1 VTDPNSESTTARP
14 RTSTRDRESL
24 RPRLES
30 WLAARTGGS
39 EVRVSDLEVPQSNGM
54 SSETL
59 LFDAGWT
66 GADGVRCIHRCV
78 ARLAPAADAMPI
90 FPEYA
95 MEEQFSVMR
104 LVGERTPVPVP
115 KTLWYEGDP
124 EVLGTPFFV
133 MERVDGQV
141 PPDIMPYTFG
151 DNWLAEASDEDRRRL
166 QSSTIRVLASIHGLP
181 ATSEELAFLG
191 DTALDGSA
199 ALRAHVDSWREY
211 YEWAH
216 GEQRIPVLEKGFAW
230 LDEHWP
236 QEVGPPVLSWGD
248 SRIGNI
254 VYADFEPAA
263 VLDWEMACVGP
274 RELDLGWLVFLHRF
288 FQDIAE
294 FFELPGLPGFLDFE
308 EVAAEYASVSGHQP
322 QNLRFHE
329 VYAALRHG
337 VVMGRVNQRRVRFG
351 EQELPEDPDDLVN
364 HKATLLAM
372 LDGSYW
378 PTGPEA

>member
-1 VTDPNSESTTARP
+1 MTDPNSESTTARP
-14 RTSTRDRESL
+14 RTSTRDRDSL

-66 GADGVRCIHRCV
+66 GADGVRCFHRCV

-95 MEEQFSVMR
+95 MEEQFSIMR

-115 KTLWYEGDP
+115 RTLWYEGDP

-133 MERVDGQV
+133 MERVEGQV

-151 DNWLAEASDEDRRRL
+151 GNWLSEASDEDRRRL
-166 QSSTIRVLASIHGLP
+166 QSSTIRVLAAIHALP

-191 DTALDGSA
+191 DTAQDGSA

-236 QEVGPPVLSWGD
+236 QEAGPPVLSWGD

-254 VYADFEPAA
+254 MYADFEPAA

-294 FFELPGLPGFLDFE
+294 FFELPGLPGFLDFG

-351 EQELPEDPDDLVN
+351 EQELPADPDDLVN

-378 PTGPEA
+378 S